1 MSKPRE
7 AEQDGEAGLVGL
19 AFSLLEVETKRGRGD
34 EQKRLRE
41 GEMARMKKP
50 NRYRDFSGP
59 LWDDR
64 YADTPEDLGALEQMV
79 REYSQ
84 NSFDFDQAWS
94 RPLSSEGLKMDR
106 IYELILDGTI
116 RPN

>member
-1 MSKPRE
+1 
-7 AEQDGEAGLVGL
+7 
-19 AFSLLEVETKRGRGD
+19 
-34 EQKRLRE
+34 
-41 GEMARMKKP
+41 MKKS

-59 LWDDR
+59 LWDDQH
-64 YADTPEDLGALEQMV
+64 ADTTEDLGALDRMV

-84 NSFDFDQAWS
+84 DPYDFDQAWL
-94 RPLSSEGLKMDR
+94 RPLSSEGLEMDR